1 MFRLVLAVLL
11 LRRIRFDGLMLYKFF
26 RFSLFILP
34 ALQDDLQRI
43 NLSRSPDS
51 SMFSPWA
58 LGFLQELRPFGAF
71 HRVCEGSKTGRP
83 EGGAN
88 TWPGDIVANLV
99 EALLPFVTS
108 QAYIQKCVL

>member
-51 SMFSPWA
+51 SMFPA
-58 LGFLQELRPFGAF
+58 FLGFFQELRPFGAF

-88 TWPGDIVANLV
+88 IWLGDIVANLV

-108 QAYIQKCVL
+108 QAFIQNCVL